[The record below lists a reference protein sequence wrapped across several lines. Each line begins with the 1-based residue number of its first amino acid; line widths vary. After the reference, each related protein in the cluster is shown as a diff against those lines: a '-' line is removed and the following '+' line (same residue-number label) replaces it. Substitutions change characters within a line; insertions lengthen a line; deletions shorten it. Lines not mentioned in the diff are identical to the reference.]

1 MLLGFPILVGQLG
14 NIVTGFADNI
24 MVGHYSTEAL
34 AAASFVNNLFNT
46 AILGC
51 VGFTYG
57 LTPLVGALFAEGNSL
72 RIGGLTR
79 LAMRINLVFT
89 LLIMAVMT
97 AVYFNLHHMGLPP
110 ELLPTVRP
118 YFLLV
123 LAGMIPVTVFN
134 VMLQWSYAIGNTAL
148 PMWITLG
155 GNVLNIAG
163 NYLLI
168 FGHGGFDAMGLTG
181 AGISTLF
188 SRLVCPAIILGVF
201 FLARRNAGYN
211 RGWREAAP
219 RTGDSRLVWRT
230 SCPVALQMMF
240 ETGAFS
246 GAAVLV
252 GWLGAVPLAA
262 YQIIV
267 VVGML
272 GFCVYYSIGSAIA
285 VKVSQASATG
295 PEPWRGMRHMA
306 WAGYHIMLV
315 FMVVASLVFW
325 FFGADIMSIFTDD
338 AAVLALAS
346 SLIFPLVLYQLGDA
360 TQVTFANALRGT
372 AHVMPM
378 LAIAFVSYI
387 AVGLPSTYLLC
398 FTAGLGL
405 WGVVLSFSVSLFL
418 AAALFLFFFLR
429 ATRRTV
435 LN

>member
-72 RIGGLTR
+72 RIGALTR

-188 SRLVCPAIILGVF
+188 SPWC
-201 FLARRNAGYN
+201 AR
-211 RGWREAAP
+211 P
-219 RTGDSRLVWRT
+219 
-230 SCPVALQMMF
+230 
-240 ETGAFS
+240 
-246 GAAVLV
+246 
-252 GWLGAVPLAA
+252 
-262 YQIIV
+262 
-267 VVGML
+267 
-272 GFCVYYSIGSAIA
+272 
-285 VKVSQASATG
+285 
-295 PEPWRGMRHMA
+295 
-306 WAGYHIMLV
+306 
-315 FMVVASLVFW
+315 
-325 FFGADIMSIFTDD
+325 
-338 AAVLALAS
+338 
-346 SLIFPLVLYQLGDA
+346 
-360 TQVTFANALRGT
+360 
-372 AHVMPM
+372 
-378 LAIAFVSYI
+378 
-387 AVGLPSTYLLC
+387 
-398 FTAGLGL
+398 
-405 WGVVLSFSVSLFL
+405 
-418 AAALFLFFFLR
+418 
-429 ATRRTV
+429 
-435 LN
+435 